1 MLAAL
6 LCYKC
11 RMTRSEPQEIPRW
24 TPLARLVDAEPFQL
38 LISGVIVLN
47 AIVLGMETYPALQAS
62 MGSTLVLLNDVFYGI
77 FLIELVLRIL
87 SYGRRPWNFF
97 RSGWNVF
104 DLIVI
109 GGALI
114 PYLRAEAQIL
124 RLLRLARVIRLVRF
138 LPDARVL
145 ISTMGKA
152 IPSVFSMLV
161 FTVLILFVYGII
173 GWSMYGQVLPAQW
186 GNIGQA
192 MLTLFVLLTLENFPT
207 YLEQA
212 QPYNSLTP
220 LFFLSFV
227 IIAVFVVINLVIGIV
242 ISSME
247 KAREEEAASHRDLH
261 RTSDGDPE
269 AERLVLLDQIA
280 AVREQLDAMETGLK
294 ALKPDRRRP
303 S

>member
-1 MLAAL
+1 
-6 LCYKC
+6 
-11 RMTRSEPQEIPRW
+11 MTSIPRW
-24 TPLARLVDAEPFQL
+24 APLARLVDADAFQL
-38 LISGVIVLN
+38 VISGVIVLN

-62 MGSTLVLLNDVFYGI
+62 MGSTLILLNDIFYVVF
-77 FLIELVLRIL
+77 LVELMLRIL
-87 SYGRRPWNFF
+87 SYGRRPWNFL

-109 GGALI
+109 GGALL
-114 PYLRAEAQIL
+114 PFVRSEAQIL
-124 RLLRLARVIRLVRF
+124 RLLRLARVIRLMRF

-145 ISTMGKA
+145 VSTMGRA

-173 GWSMYGQVLPAQW
+173 GWSLYGQQLPEQW

-227 IIAVFVVINLVIGIV
+227 IIAVFVVVNLVIGIV
-242 ISSME
+242 IGSME
-247 KAREEEAASHRDLH
+247 KAREEEAAHHREL
-261 RTSDGDPE
+261 SKDPH
-269 AERLVLLDQIA
+269 ADAHTERLLLIDKLA
-280 AVREQLDAMETGLK
+280 AVRQQLDAIESGLK
-294 ALKPDRRRP
+294 AMDAADKRG
-303 S
+303 SS

>member
-1 MLAAL
+1 M
-6 LCYKC
+6 
-11 RMTRSEPQEIPRW
+11 
-24 TPLARLVDAEPFQL
+24 
-38 LISGVIVLN
+38 LN

-152 IPSVFSMLV
+152 IPSVF
-161 FTVLILFVYGII
+161 
-173 GWSMYGQVLPAQW
+173 
-186 GNIGQA
+186 
-192 MLTLFVLLTLENFPT
+192 
-207 YLEQA
+207 
-212 QPYNSLTP
+212 
-220 LFFLSFV
+220 
-227 IIAVFVVINLVIGIV
+227 
-242 ISSME
+242 
-247 KAREEEAASHRDLH
+247 
-261 RTSDGDPE
+261 
-269 AERLVLLDQIA
+269 
-280 AVREQLDAMETGLK
+280 
-294 ALKPDRRRP
+294 
-303 S
+303 

>member
-1 MLAAL
+1 
-6 LCYKC
+6 
-11 RMTRSEPQEIPRW
+11 MTTDSVTSIPRW
-24 TPLARLVDAEPFQL
+24 TPLARLVDADAFQL
-38 LISGVIVLN
+38 VISGVIVLN

-62 MGSTLVLLNDVFYGI
+62 MGSTLVLLNDIFYI
-77 FLIELVLRIL
+77 VFLIELVLRIL
-87 SYGRRPWNFF
+87 SYGRRPWNFL
-97 RSGWNVF
+97 RSGWNIF

-124 RLLRLARVIRLVRF
+124 RLLRLARVIRLMRF

-145 ISTMGKA
+145 VSTMGKA

-173 GWSMYGQVLPAQW
+173 GWSMYGQQLPEQW

-242 ISSME
+242 IGSME
-247 KAREEEAASHRDLH
+247 KAREEEVVAQRDLAK
-261 RTSDGDPE
+261 SGVGGAD
-269 AERLVLLDQIA
+269 AERLALLDQLA
-280 AVREQLDAMETGLK
+280 TVREQLDAIESGLK
-294 ALKPDRRRP
+294 AMAPDTKGRRT
-303 S
+303 

>member
-1 MLAAL
+1 MP
-6 LCYKC
+6 
-11 RMTRSEPQEIPRW
+11 TDSGTGIPRW
-24 TPLARLVDAEPFQL
+24 TPLARLVDADAFQMF
-38 LISGVIVLN
+38 ISAVIVLN

-62 MGSTLVLLNDVFYGI
+62 MGSTLVLLNDIFYI
-77 FLIELVLRIL
+77 VFLIELVLRIL
-87 SYGRRPWNFF
+87 SYGRRPWNFL
-97 RSGWNVF
+97 RSGWNIF

-124 RLLRLARVIRLVRF
+124 RLLRLARVIRLMRF

-145 ISTMGKA
+145 VSTMGKA

-161 FTVLILFVYGII
+161 FTVLILFVYGIV
-173 GWSMYGQVLPAQW
+173 GWSMYGQQLPQQW

-227 IIAVFVVINLVIGIV
+227 IIAVFVVVNLVIGIV
-242 ISSME
+242 IGSME
-247 KAREEEAASHRDLH
+247 KAREEEAASHREAA
-261 RTSDGDPE
+261 RADGTD
-269 AERLVLLDQIA
+269 AERLLLLDQLA
-280 AVREQLDAMETGLK
+280 TVRQQLDAIESGLK
-294 ALKPDRRRP
+294 AMAPPDNRRHT
-303 S
+303 